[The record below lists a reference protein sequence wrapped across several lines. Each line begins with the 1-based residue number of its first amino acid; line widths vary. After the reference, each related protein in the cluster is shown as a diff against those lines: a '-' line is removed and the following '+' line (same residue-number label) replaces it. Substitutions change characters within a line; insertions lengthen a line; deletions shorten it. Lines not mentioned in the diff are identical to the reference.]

1 MRVVLRESVDKLGKI
16 GDIVEVADG
25 YARNYLLPKGIAMKV
40 SPANIAR
47 IEAERKIKEKEEAEL
62 RARLSEQM
70 EKLEGVSI
78 TIPAKASE
86 EGHLYGSVSAQ
97 DIARALAEEGFTI
110 EPDMIN
116 LKEPIRELGVYEV
129 SIKLGHGFKSE
140 CKVWVVAD

>member
-78 TIPAKASE
+78 TIPARASE

-97 DIARALAEEGFTI
+97 DIAQALAEEGFTI

-129 SIKLGHGFKSE
+129 SIKLGHGFESE